1 MFTKHKIYGKIFNLF
16 RSFPLKSNKVCFLT
30 DKKGLF
36 EANFN
41 YIAKELDNRNKSD
54 YRNKLA
60 NGKGAESNKFE
71 YHYVPKD
78 EISFKN
84 MYNLATSKYVFLAD
98 NFFPIAFM
106 NFHKDAIITQLWH
119 ACGTFKQFGY
129 DFVDDEHKKL
139 LLKIGE
145 RVNYLLVSSSNIADI
160 YAHAFG
166 MDVDKTL
173 PFGCP
178 KLDYYSKEVMG
189 VENKNRIRDKYLSK
203 YMLNSNSL
211 NSNSLN
217 SNSDKKIALYAPTFR
232 ETSKYNNV
240 FDYFDFK
247 RFARELGDEYILFI
261 RLHPRMSLFSDT
273 DFESILADACENE
286 NIVNVADIS
295 DEEELLLV
303 SDVLI
308 TDYSSMMAEYALL
321 HRPMVF
327 FAYDLDNYINNER
340 DFYIDFKEDVPG
352 KVVYDMDE
360 LISVFKNN
368 DFDLSRVDKYLNY
381 QLEYIDDKSTIRLV
395 DFLFNEDSH

>member
-1 MFTKHKIYGKIFNLF
+1 MFTKHKIYGKIFNIF

-41 YIAKELDNRNKSD
+41 YIAKELDNRN
-54 YRNKLA
+54 NKLSSDD
-60 NGKGAESNKFE
+60 EKFE

-166 MDVDKTL
+166 MDVSKTL

-178 KLDYYSKEVMG
+178 KLDYYSKEVMSL
-189 VENKNRIRDKYLSK
+189 ENKNKIRDKYKSK
-203 YMLNSNSL
+203 YPEIG
-211 NSNSLN
+211 
-217 SNSDKKIALYAPTFR
+217 DKKIVLYAPTFR

-247 RFARELGDEYILFI
+247 SFTRELGDEYILFI
-261 RLHPRMSLFSDT
+261 RLHPKMSLFSDT
-273 DFESILADACENE
+273 DFDGILADACSDE
-286 NIVNVADIS
+286 NIINVADIK

-321 HRPMVF
+321 HRPTVF
-327 FAYDLDNYINNER
+327 FAYDLDNYIKNER
-340 DFYIDFKEDVPG
+340 DFYIDFIEDVPG
-352 KVVYDMDE
+352 NVVYNMNE
-360 LISVFKNN
+360 LISLFKNN
-368 DFDLSRVDKYLNY
+368 NFDLSRVDKYLNH
-381 QLEYIDDKSTIRLV
+381 QLEYIDDKSTSRIV
-395 DFLFNEDSH
+395 DFLFNKDNS

>member
-1 MFTKHKIYGKIFNLF
+1 MLIKHKIYGKIFNIF
-16 RSFPLKSNKVCFLT
+16 RKFPLKSNKVCFLT
-30 DKKGLF
+30 DKKHLF

-41 YIAKELDNRNKSD
+41 YIAKELDDRNNAS
-54 YRNKLA
+54 
-60 NGKGAESNKFE
+60 NGIGNEDKFE

-78 EISFKN
+78 VISFKN

-106 NFHKDAIITQLWH
+106 NFHEDAIIIQLWH
-119 ACGTFKQFGY
+119 ACGVFKKFGY

-139 LLKIGE
+139 LLEIGE
-145 RVNYLLVSSSNIADI
+145 RVNYLLVSSNNISEI
-160 YAHAFG
+160 YAYAFG
-166 MDVDKTL
+166 MDVSKTL

-178 KLDYYSKEVMG
+178 KFDYYSEERMSL
-189 VENKNRIRDKYLSK
+189 ENINEIKSK
-203 YMLNSNSL
+203 YKSKYPEIG
-211 NSNSLN
+211 
-217 SNSDKKIALYAPTFR
+217 DKKIVLYAPTFR

-240 FDYFDFK
+240 FNYFDFK
-247 RFARELGDEYILFI
+247 RFVDELGDEYILFI
-261 RLHPRMSLFSDT
+261 RLHPRMSHFSDT
-273 DFESILADACENE
+273 DFENILATACDNE
-286 NIVNVADIS
+286 NIINVADIR

-303 SDVLI
+303 SDVLV

-327 FAYDLDNYINNER
+327 FAYDLDNYIDNER

-352 KVVYDMDE
+352 KVVYNMDD
-360 LISVFKNN
+360 LISVFKNE

-395 DFLFNEDSH
+395 DFLFNEDNH

>member
-1 MFTKHKIYGKIFNLF
+1 MLIKHKIYGKIFNIF
-16 RSFPLKSNKVCFLT
+16 RKFPLKSNKVCFLT
-30 DKKGLF
+30 DKKHLF

-41 YIAKELDNRNKSD
+41 YIAKELDDRNNAS
-54 YRNKLA
+54 
-60 NGKGAESNKFE
+60 NGIGNEDKFE

-78 EISFKN
+78 VISFKN

-106 NFHKDAIITQLWH
+106 NFHEDTIIIQLWH
-119 ACGTFKQFGY
+119 ACGVFKKFGY

-139 LLKIGE
+139 LLEIGE
-145 RVNYLLVSSSNIADI
+145 RVNYLLVSSNNISKI
-160 YAHAFG
+160 YAYAFG
-166 MDVDKTL
+166 MDVSKTL

-178 KLDYYSKEVMG
+178 KFDYYSEERMSL
-189 VENKNRIRDKYLSK
+189 ENINEIKSK
-203 YMLNSNSL
+203 YKSKYPEIG
-211 NSNSLN
+211 
-217 SNSDKKIALYAPTFR
+217 DKKIVLYAPTFR

-240 FDYFDFK
+240 FNYFDFK
-247 RFARELGDEYILFI
+247 RFVDELGDEYILFI
-261 RLHPRMSLFSDT
+261 RLHPRMSQFSGT
-273 DFESILADACENE
+273 DFENILATACDNE
-286 NIVNVADIS
+286 NIINVADIR

-303 SDVLI
+303 SDVLV

-327 FAYDLDNYINNER
+327 FAYDLDNYIDNER

-352 KVVYDMDE
+352 KVVYNMDD
-360 LISVFKNN
+360 LISVFKNE

-395 DFLFNEDSH
+395 DFLFNEDNH

>member
-1 MFTKHKIYGKIFNLF
+1 MFTKHKLYGKIFNIF
-16 RSFPLKSNKVCFLT
+16 RSFPLKSNKICFLT

-41 YIAKELDNRNKSD
+41 YIAKELDD
-54 YRNKLA
+54 RNKLA
-60 NGKGAESNKFE
+60 SNKGINTKFE

-106 NFHKDAIITQLWH
+106 NFHKDAVITQLWH

-129 DFVDDEHKKL
+129 DFVDEEHKKL
-139 LLKIGE
+139 LLRIGE
-145 RVNYLLVSSSNIADI
+145 RVNYLLVSSSNIANI

-166 MDVDKTL
+166 MDVSKTL

-178 KLDYYSKEVMG
+178 KLDYYSEERMSL
-189 VENKNRIRDKYLSK
+189 ENKNRIRDKYLAK
-203 YMLNSNSL
+203 YPEIG
-211 NSNSLN
+211 
-217 SNSDKKIALYAPTFR
+217 DKKIVLYAPTFR

-247 RFARELGDEYILFI
+247 RFVSELGDEYILFI
-261 RLHPRMSLFSDT
+261 RLHPRMSQFSDT
-273 DFESILADACENE
+273 DFESILSSACDN
-286 NIVNVADIS
+286 NIINVGDVK

-321 HRPMVF
+321 HRPIVF
-327 FAYDLDNYINNER
+327 FAYDLDNYIENER
-340 DFYIDFKEDVPG
+340 DFYIDFTEDVPG
-352 KVVYDMDE
+352 KVVYTMDD
-360 LISVFKNN
+360 LISVFKNE

-381 QLEYIDDKSTIRLV
+381 QLEYIDDKSTSRLV
-395 DFLFNEDSH
+395 DFLFNENNR